1 MEKRITWID
10 NLKAVGIFLV
20 VLAHHNDDIPKWLLK
35 YIYSF
40 HVPLFFFASGLV
52 YYPQRYTTTKLFF
65 IYKTK
70 TLLVPYFVLSFLTYA
85 FYISVSPFRSG
96 ETVPNITDIIRG
108 IESIFISSPGIIWMA
123 FNPPLWF
130 LTSLFVAETCFFILH
145 KAGSRFAAGRTRW
158 VLGLLVLLMSIMG
171 VLGRQF
177 LPFRLPWTAD
187 TALTGS
193 VLFAIGFLF
202 KDRISFAWMRSA
214 TIKVLLAVMLFSVS
228 LHFSH
233 INGFVNLAHNRM
245 GNYLYFYI
253 AAFSGIGFFTVVCS
267 LIPINRALNYVGR
280 NTLLIMGLHIPAF
293 IVLNGLQKYLLPGGA
308 QVLTGTFAGAILCT
322 IMQIII
328 LLPIIYIVNR
338 NFRFI
343 LGRK

>member
-1 MEKRITWID
+1 
-10 NLKAVGIFLV
+10 
-20 VLAHHNDDIPKWLLK
+20 
-35 YIYSF
+35 
-40 HVPLFFFASGLV
+40 
-52 YYPQRYTTTKLFF
+52 
-65 IYKTK
+65 
-70 TLLVPYFVLSFLTYA
+70 
-85 FYISVSPFRSG
+85 
-96 ETVPNITDIIRG
+96 
-108 IESIFISSPGIIWMA
+108 
-123 FNPPLWF
+123 
-130 LTSLFVAETCFFILH
+130 
-145 KAGSRFAAGRTRW
+145 
-158 VLGLLVLLMSIMG
+158 
-171 VLGRQF
+171 LGRQF
-177 LPFRLPWTAD
+177 LPFRLPWAAD

-193 VLFAIGFLF
+193 ALFATGFLV
-202 KDRISFAWMRSA
+202 KDRISFDWMRSA
-214 TIKVLLAVMLFSVS
+214 TMGSLLAVMLLSAS
-228 LHFSH
+228 LYFSH
-233 INGFVNLAHNRM
+233 INGFVNLGLNRM